1 MLLCYTAYVNGKIQ
15 RLIMEKPFH
24 MGQKIVGESVTSK
37 TQPVSIP
44 VLDIIVEIEWASDL
58 KLSRH
63 ESEVS
68 QKMKELGL
76 ER

>member
-1 MLLCYTAYVNGKIQ
+1 MSPQ
-15 RLIMEKPFH
+15 KPN
-24 MGQKIVGESVTSK
+24 QYLS
-37 TQPVSIP
+37 Q

-58 KLSRH
+58 KLSMH
-63 ESEVS
+63 ENEVS

>member
-1 MLLCYTAYVNGKIQ
+1 
-15 RLIMEKPFH
+15 MEKPFH
-24 MGQKIVGESVTSK
+24 MGQTIVGESVTSE
-37 TQPVSIP
+37 TPPVSIP

-58 KLSRH
+58 KLSMS
-63 ESEVS
+63 ENEVS

>member
-1 MLLCYTAYVNGKIQ
+1 
-15 RLIMEKPFH
+15 MEKPFH
-24 MGQKIVGESVTSK
+24 MGQKIVGESATSK

-58 KLSRH
+58 KLSMH
-63 ESEVS
+63 ENEVS

>member
-1 MLLCYTAYVNGKIQ
+1 
-15 RLIMEKPFH
+15 

-58 KLSRH
+58 KLSMH
-63 ESEVS
+63 ENEVS

>member
-1 MLLCYTAYVNGKIQ
+1 
-15 RLIMEKPFH
+15 MEKPFH
-24 MGQKIVGESVTSK
+24 MGQIIVGESVTSK

-58 KLSRH
+58 KLSMQ
-63 ESEVS
+63 ENEVS

>member
-1 MLLCYTAYVNGKIQ
+1 
-15 RLIMEKPFH
+15 MEKPFH
-24 MGQKIVGESVTSK
+24 MGQKIVGECVTSK

-63 ESEVS
+63 ENEVS